1 MPPTKL
7 PTSNLEVLA
16 MTASDFDVAV
26 TEVEGVLEVVTTVIL
41 ACGHVTGEAVVAV
54 TVWLLLVG

>member
-16 MTASDFDVAV
+16 MTASDFDVPV
-26 TEVEGVLEVVTTVIL
+26 MEVKEILEAVTTVIFS
-41 ACGHVTGEAVVAV
+41 CDDVTDGAVVNLV
-54 TVWLLLVG
+54 VWLVLVG